1 MPSFTRHARELW
13 PRHPWLP
20 VAPLA
25 LWVGLMALLGR
36 LRLDHVIILAI
47 AAALAYGTRRSRGIY
62 VAVGGFIAVALLYDA
77 MRFVQNVGLT
87 PERVLLCGLHDFEA
101 RWFGLTTAAGRMA
114 PHDWFLVHHHL
125 VADLFFSVP
134 YGTFIFVTFGYLVYL
149 AVVEPSAAGRFGW
162 TFFLLNVAG
171 FITYHLV
178 PAAPPWYF
186 HAHGCVVDLAAH
198 ASEGTA
204 LARVDAFT
212 GIPYFEAFYGRSSD
226 VFGAIPSLHVAYPLL
241 IVRETFRRQGTVARS
256 LALGYWVWMCLAA
269 VYLDHH
275 WISDILLGWVYA
287 AAAIALMTRLWPL
300 ARPQLV
306 PRAVPSPAPVVASPR
321 PHLEGPPGSTG
332 EARD

>member
-1 MPSFTRHARELW
+1 MARLIQHARDLW

-20 VAPLA
+20 VAPLVF
-25 LWVGLMALLGR
+25 WVLLMAALGR
-36 LRLDHVIILAI
+36 LRVDHVVIVGLATV
-47 AAALAYGTRRSRGIY
+47 LAYGNRRTRSIY
-62 VAVGGFIAVALLYDA
+62 VAIGGFVGVALLYDA

-87 PERVLLCGLHDFEA
+87 PERVLNCALHDFEA
-101 RWFGLTTAAGRMA
+101 RWFGITTAAGRMA
-114 PHDWFLVHHHL
+114 PHDWFFVHHHI
-125 VADLFFSVP
+125 VADLFFAVP

-162 TFFLLNVAG
+162 TFFLLNVVG
-171 FITYHLV
+171 FITYHVV

-186 HAHGCVVDLAAH
+186 HARGCVIDLTAR

-204 LARVDAFT
+204 LARVDALT

-241 IVRETFRRQGTVARS
+241 IVRETFRRQARVART

-275 WISDILLGWVYA
+275 WITDILLGWVYA
-287 AAAIALMTRLWPL
+287 AAAMALMARLWPL
-300 ARPQLV
+300 ARPRLI
-306 PRAVPSPAPVVASPR
+306 PRAVPAGGPLMASPR
-321 PHLEGPPGSTG
+321 PDVVEEPGSTG